1 MSNKTLLQTN
11 NINLQEILQLIE
23 DLSHMTTLNET
34 TVTCPSYDGS
44 NLWNTGHMFTWIV
57 IG

>member
-44 NLWNTGHMFTWIV
+44 NLWNTGHMFT
-57 IG
+57 